1 MKPSFRILSLAAL
14 LAAATVAAAQAPAS
28 NPAAR
33 GARDSFYFGSVTPR
47 PQSQSFGSAPM
58 GNNNAIGRPMGRFG
72 PAVTPVPEPSSWAM
86 MLAGLALVGF
96 MVRRNTK
103 R

>member
-1 MKPSFRILSLAAL
+1 MKRSIRILSLAVL
-14 LAAATVAAAQAPAS
+14 ISAATVAAAQAPAT

-33 GARDSFYFGSVTPR
+33 GARDSFYFGSVQPR
-47 PQSQSFGSAPM
+47 PQSQAFGAPM
-58 GNNNAIGRPMGRFG
+58 NTAIGRPMGRFG
-72 PAVTPVPEPSSWAM
+72 ATAVTPVPEPSTWAM

>member
-1 MKPSFRILSLAAL
+1 MKRSFRILSLIA
-14 LAAATVAAAQAPAS
+14 LAAAATIASAQSPGT

-33 GARDSFYFGSVTPR
+33 GSRDSFYFGSMQPR
-47 PQSQSFGSAPM
+47 PQSTFGTPLNN
-58 GNNNAIGRPMGRFG
+58 NNNAIGRPMGRFG